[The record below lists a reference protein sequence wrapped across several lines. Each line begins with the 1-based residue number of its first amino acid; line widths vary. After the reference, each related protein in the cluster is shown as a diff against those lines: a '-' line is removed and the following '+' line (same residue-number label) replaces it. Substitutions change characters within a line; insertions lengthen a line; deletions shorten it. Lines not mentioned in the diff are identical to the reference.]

1 MGNYQHNMSE
11 ETFVY
16 RGDCYD
22 VETNDIVL
30 RTIMYYLGMLWV
42 GFIIV
47 TMCKLLKA
55 RRVNNESES

>member
-1 MGNYQHNMSE
+1 MDNYQHNMSE

-16 RGDCYD
+16 RGCCDD

-30 RTIMYYLGMLWV
+30 RTIMYYLGTLLV

-55 RRVNNESES
+55 RRANNESGS